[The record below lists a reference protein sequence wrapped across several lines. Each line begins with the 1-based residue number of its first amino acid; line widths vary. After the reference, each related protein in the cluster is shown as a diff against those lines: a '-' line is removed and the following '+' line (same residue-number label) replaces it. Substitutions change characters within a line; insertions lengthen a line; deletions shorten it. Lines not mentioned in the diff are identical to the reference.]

1 MVRRKWLGLC
11 VARSRNKL
19 SQRRYAPFKGAPSLN
34 HDNNHNIIVNQLCVF
49 FFLLFLCVCEKRGGT
64 YSRFEGIRNRSSTS
78 TSATAR
84 IRNLLVPIRLLKAL
98 LVALISSF

>member
-34 HDNNHNIIVNQLCVF
+34 QDNNHNIIVSQHCVF
-49 FFLLFLCVCEKRGGT
+49 FFSCFYAKSGGGT

>member
-34 HDNNHNIIVNQLCVF
+34 HDNNHNIIVSQLCVF
-49 FFLLFLCVCEKRGGT
+49 FFVSLRKAGGT

>member
-19 SQRRYAPFKGAPSLN
+19 SHRRYAPFKGAPSLN
-34 HDNNHNIIVNQLCVF
+34 HDNNHNIIVSQLLCF
-49 FFLLFLCVCEKRGGT
+49 FFPLVSLRKAGGT

>member
-34 HDNNHNIIVNQLCVF
+34 HDNNHNIIVSQHCVF
-49 FFLLFLCVCEKRGGT
+49 FSLVSLRKAGGT

>member
-34 HDNNHNIIVNQLCVF
+34 HDNNHNIIVSQLSCF
-49 FFLLFLCVCEKRGGT
+49 FFSCFFAKSGGHLLSFR
-64 YSRFEGIRNRSSTS
+64 RN
-78 TSATAR
+78 
-84 IRNLLVPIRLLKAL
+84 
-98 LVALISSF
+98 

>member
-34 HDNNHNIIVNQLCVF
+34 HDNNHKIIVSQLCVF
-49 FFLLFLCVCEKRGGT
+49 FLFLSLRKAGGT